1 MAQPPPP
8 PPDKPRVLCVEDE
21 PAVLTLVMKLLEP
34 IARVQTAT
42 DGQQALEL
50 LQASKKPPDLV
61 ITDMMMPRMDGMSLA
76 KAMRADER
84 LAKVPIIMLTAKSGA
99 MDVIG
104 GINAGAK
111 HYVTK
116 PFKHEEL
123 LSKVRKL
130 LRL

>member
-8 PPDKPRVLCVEDE
+8 PPEKPRILCVEDE
-21 PAVLTLVMKLLEP
+21 PSVLTLVSRLLEP

-42 DGQQALEL
+42 DGMQALEIL
-50 LQASKKPPDLV
+50 KGSRRPPDLV
-61 ITDMMMPRMDGMSLA
+61 ITDVMMPRLDGHGLA
-76 KAMRADER
+76 KAMRDDPA
-84 LAKVPIIMLTAKSGA
+84 LARVPIIMLTAKAGA

-116 PFKHEEL
+116 PFKQEDL
-123 LSKVRKL
+123 LSKVKKL
-130 LRL
+130 LRI

>member
-8 PPDKPRVLCVEDE
+8 PPQKPRVLCVEDE
-21 PAVLTLVMKLLEP
+21 PAVLTLVTRLLEP

-42 DGQQALEL
+42 DGLQALEL
-50 LQASKKPPDLV
+50 LRASKRPPDLV
-61 ITDMMMPRMDGMSLA
+61 ITDVMMPRLDGHGLA
-76 KAMRADER
+76 KAMREDER
-84 LAKVPIIMLTAKSGA
+84 LARVPIIMLTAKTGA
-99 MDVIG
+99 MDVIS

-116 PFKHEEL
+116 PFKHEDL

>member
-1 MAQPPPP
+1 M
-8 PPDKPRVLCVEDE
+8 
-21 PAVLTLVMKLLEP
+21 LTLVTRLLEP
-34 IARVQTAT
+34 IARVQSAA
-42 DGQQALEL
+42 DGQQALEI
-50 LQASKKPPDLV
+50 LQASKRPPDLV
-61 ITDMMMPRMDGMSLA
+61 ITDVMMPRLDGHGLA

-84 LAKVPIIMLTAKSGA
+84 LSRVPIIMLTAKSGP

-116 PFKHEEL
+116 PFKADDL

>member
-21 PAVLTLVMKLLEP
+21 PAVLTLVSRLLEP

-42 DGQQALEL
+42 DGMAALEIL
-50 LQASKKPPDLV
+50 KASKRPPDLV
-61 ITDMMMPRMDGMSLA
+61 ITDVMMPRLDGHGLT
-76 KAMRADER
+76 KAMREDER
-84 LAKVPIIMLTAKSGA
+84 LARVPVIMLTAKTGA
-99 MDVIG
+99 MDVVS

-116 PFKHEEL
+116 PFKQEDL
-123 LSKVRKL
+123 LAKVRKL

>member
-8 PPDKPRVLCVEDE
+8 PPDKPRILCVEDE
-21 PAVLTLVMKLLEP
+21 PAVLTLVTRLLEP
-34 IARVQTAT
+34 IARVQSAT
-42 DGQQALEL
+42 DGQQALEI
-50 LQASKKPPDLV
+50 LQASKRPPDLV
-61 ITDMMMPRMDGMSLA
+61 ITDVMMPRLDGHGLA

-84 LAKVPIIMLTAKSGA
+84 LSRVPIIMLTAKSGP

-116 PFKHEEL
+116 PFKADDL

>member
-1 MAQPPPP
+1 MILVV
-8 PPDKPRVLCVEDE
+8 DDE
-21 PAVLTLVMKLLEP
+21 AGIRELLSMELESHGYQ
-34 IARVQTAT
+34 VQTASN
-42 DGQQALEL
+42 GEEALERL
-50 LQASKKPPDLV
+50 RAQKFDLV
-61 ITDMMMPRMDGMSLA
+61 ITDMMMPRLDGMGLA

-130 LRL
+130 LRLA